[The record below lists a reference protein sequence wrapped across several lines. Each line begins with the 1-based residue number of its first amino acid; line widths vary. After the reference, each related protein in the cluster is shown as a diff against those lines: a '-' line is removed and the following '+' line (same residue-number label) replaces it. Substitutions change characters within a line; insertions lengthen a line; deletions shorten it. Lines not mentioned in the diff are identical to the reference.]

1 MYSNAVIARSP
12 KKTQCFVTRH
22 FYGREQLV
30 YKRVFDKNYIESL
43 NR

>member
-1 MYSNAVIARSP
+1 MLLLQGAQ
-12 KKTQCFVTRH
+12 KKPMLCYQTL
-22 FYGREQLV
+22 EQLV